1 MKYKGFYI
9 QIVPDNEIKRVDKKG
24 RDVLCEGFMIQVF
37 EDETERVEIDN
48 FSAAVGFE
56 ILENSLAEAEQFAK
70 DYVECEGEEYRKA
83 IDELTKH

>member
-9 QIVPDNEIKRVDKKG
+9 KIVPDSGIKRVDKKG
-24 RDVLCEGFMIQVF
+24 RDVLREGFMIQVF
-37 EDETERVEIDN
+37 EDETEQVEIDN

-70 DYVECEGEEYRKA
+70 DFIDCEGKF
-83 IDELTKH
+83 IDLKS

>member
-9 QIVPDNEIKRVDKKG
+9 RIMPYNEIKRVDKKG
-24 RDVLCEGFMIQVF
+24 RDVLCKGFRIQVF

-56 ILENSLAEAEQFAK
+56 ILEDSLAEAEQLAK
-70 DYVECEGEEYRKA
+70 DFVECEGKEYLK
-83 IDELTKH
+83 IVK